1 MQQPLKSASI
11 PKRLWLFPQ
20 PTTAPL
26 PALEL
31 LHSLPDLLSLPE
43 SLQHTAGNGKQ
54 ARDTAGWGEE
64 P

>member
-11 PKRLWLFPQ
+11 SKHLWLFPQ

-26 PALEL
+26 PALQP

-43 SLQHTAGNGKQ
+43 SLQNTSGNRKQ